1 MNFTTSQI
9 TIGKALDKFGNEKST
24 KGNKTTIFHIPN
36 ELKQLLQQWKVQ
48 QKKELAQFE
57 IEQTEEQL
65 LFTFFDDKGN
75 INQRFHTD
83 YLNYRMKSIERRHKH
98 LTHVTHATPHK
109 LRHTGATLARQSGI
123 SLEQISETLT
133 HSDTTITKT
142 YVNTPHVIKM
152 PVGEIA
158 YRKLAQNG
166 TVLNGVNSGVNNEKR
181 RFTN

>member
-1 MNFTTSQI
+1 
-9 TIGKALDKFGNEKST
+9 
-24 KGNKTTIFHIPN
+24 
-36 ELKQLLQQWKVQ
+36 
-48 QKKELAQFE
+48 
-57 IEQTEEQL
+57 
-65 LFTFFDDKGN
+65 
-75 INQRFHTD
+75 
-83 YLNYRMKSIERRHKH
+83 MKSIERRHKH
-98 LTHVTHATPHK
+98 LAHATPHK

-123 SLEQISETLT
+123 SLEQISEALT

-142 YVNTPHVIKM
+142 YVNTPNVIKM